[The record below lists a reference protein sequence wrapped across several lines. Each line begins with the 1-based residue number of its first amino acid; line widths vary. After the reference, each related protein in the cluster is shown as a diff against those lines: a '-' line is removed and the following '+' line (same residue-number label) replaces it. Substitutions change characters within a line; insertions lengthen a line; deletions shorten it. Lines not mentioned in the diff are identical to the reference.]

1 MAAESSVE
9 VRLLFEMLIRAMVD
23 KPQDVSVLASPRD
36 TGEILLKVSAAPR
49 DIGKLIG
56 RQGRTSRALRG
67 VLSTIS
73 MAQRQRFLLDLDGA
87 SHALPSAGHLDFKSE

>member
-1 MAAESSVE
+1 MATESPAE

-23 KPQDVSVLASPRD
+23 KPEDVSVLALPRD
-36 TGEILLKVSAAPR
+36 TGEVLLKVSAAPG

-73 MAQRQRFLLDLDGA
+73 MAQRQRFLLDLDGV
-87 SHALPSAGHLDFKSE
+87 L